1 MGDEIQDAL
10 LSEAEKIAV
19 QQPSRQS
26 VVKRGKLLLRRRR
39 LIGFV
44 LSSLGLVS
52 LVALTVGLFSIVTRA
67 ESPSDRR
74 NDVSQ
79 QSSEVQGQVAVAV
92 LQAIR
97 EVPQRWN
104 RLFDYR
110 GAVTTDGKW
119 QASFDVRSC
128 AYESGAMTCKK
139 VGDMQVVAEAT
150 YDRVTIV
157 DVSGAVSNDERATL
171 VGYST
176 QPGELTPRFVFDQ
189 LQTIDAPTGRLI
201 VTAAYW
207 LGEVPTATRGD
218 CLLQGIDVSGEVVME
233 RSLDRVAPEE
243 DGARDFLTMSEVPP
257 DVVSLEPICSDWRK
271 VETPSPT
278 E

>member
-1 MGDEIQDAL
+1 MGDEIRDAL

-19 QQPSRQS
+19 QRPSRQS
-26 VVKRGKLLLRRRR
+26 VVTRGKVLLRRRR
-39 LIGFV
+39 LIGFA

-52 LVALTVGLFSIVTRA
+52 LFALTVGFFSIVTSV
-67 ESPSDRR
+67 ESSSDRR
-74 NDVSQ
+74 NVSQ
-79 QSSEVQGQVAVAV
+79 QSSEDQGRVAVAV
-92 LQAIR
+92 LQAMR
-97 EVPQRWN
+97 EVQRWD

-119 QASFDVRSC
+119 QASFDVQSC
-128 AYESGAMTCKK
+128 VYESGAMTCQK
-139 VGDMQVVAEAT
+139 VGDMQVIAEAT
-150 YDRVTIV
+150 QDRVTIV
-157 DVSGAVSNDERATL
+157 DVRGAVSNDERSTL
-171 VGYST
+171 IGYST

-207 LGEVPTATRGD
+207 LGEVPAATRGT
-218 CLLQGIDVSGEVVME
+218 CLLQGIDISGEVVME